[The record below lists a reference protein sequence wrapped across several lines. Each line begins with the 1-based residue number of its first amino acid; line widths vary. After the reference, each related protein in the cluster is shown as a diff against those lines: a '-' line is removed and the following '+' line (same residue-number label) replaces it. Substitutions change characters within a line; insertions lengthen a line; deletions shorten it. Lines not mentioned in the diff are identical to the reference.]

1 MGHTTSL
8 MMQKTS
14 RSHCVSMTKHIWM
27 DRFHNV
33 ISHRV
38 DIMWWCFLYAV
49 SSGVLSLVM
58 GTRYKKSG
66 KLMPA
71 GIMTG
76 LRSERLNMQ
85 NSLRNHSQIMQRIIS
100 HFNLR
105 PLLQFVDGVSTASAP
120 RWVTGGATLTRQ
132 SSSHWASLVI
142 KETAFPVWILKQAF
156 DFVWYFN
163 SYVTKSYQW
172 VFNIFSV
179 NLPVNRIK

>member
-1 MGHTTSL
+1 
-8 MMQKTS
+8 
-14 RSHCVSMTKHIWM
+14 
-27 DRFHNV
+27 
-33 ISHRV
+33 
-38 DIMWWCFLYAV
+38 
-49 SSGVLSLVM
+49 M

-132 SSSHWASLVI
+132 SSSH
-142 KETAFPVWILKQAF
+142 
-156 DFVWYFN
+156 
-163 SYVTKSYQW
+163 
-172 VFNIFSV
+172 
-179 NLPVNRIK
+179 